1 MTRSRAVKLRYLA
14 RFFLFL
20 IFLITCLCCAPPG
33 QAATDKVKL
42 TAADGYP
49 ITGILSRPG
58 QGDGGMGVVLL
69 HMYRHNKESWQ
80 PLVAE
85 LDRRGV
91 VSLAIDMR
99 GQGESSIGPSG
110 DDSSRVM
117 ERDPALFNA
126 MHLDA
131 EAAVHYLTNKAGCSK
146 IGLVGASVGCSV
158 AIDTAVRGQVPVAA
172 VVVMT
177 PGRDYLGVPTL
188 QHIAKW
194 PGYPLLILSSSEEKE
209 WGAEVIF
216 RKLEK
221 QGAELVIFAQTDIHG
236 TNMFGRVD
244 GVAGRIVNWLS
255 GKLHGQ

>member
-1 MTRSRAVKLRYLA
+1 MKLRYLA
-14 RFFLFL
+14 RFFFCL
-20 IFLITCLCCAPPG
+20 IFLITLLCCTPLG
-33 QAATDKVKL
+33 QAATDRVKL
-42 TAADGYP
+42 TAADGYR
-49 ITGILSRPG
+49 ITGILSRPA
-58 QGDGGMGVVLL
+58 QGDGRMGVVLL
-69 HMYRHNKESWQ
+69 HMYRHDKKSWQ

-91 VSLAIDMR
+91 ASLAIDMR
-99 GQGESSIGPSG
+99 GHGESSIGPGG
-110 DDSSRVM
+110 DDANRVM
-117 ERDPALFNA
+117 ERDTAFFNA

-131 EAAVHYLTNKAGCSK
+131 EAAVRYLIDQAGCSK

-177 PGRDYLGVPTL
+177 PGSDYLGVPTL
-188 QHIAKW
+188 QHIDNW
-194 PGYPLLILSSSEEKE
+194 PGSPLLILSSSEEKE
-209 WGAEVIF
+209 RGAEVIF

-244 GVAGRIVNWLS
+244 GVAGRIANWLS
-255 GKLHGQ
+255 GKLHSL

>member
-1 MTRSRAVKLRYLA
+1 VKLRYLA

-20 IFLITCLCCAPPG
+20 IFLITCLCCAPAG

-49 ITGILSRPG
+49 ITGNLSRPD
-58 QGDGGMGVVLL
+58 QGDDRIGVVLL
-69 HMYRHNKESWQ
+69 HMYRHDKESWQ

-85 LDRRGV
+85 LNRRGL

-99 GQGESSIGPSG
+99 GHGESSIGPGG
-110 DDSSRVM
+110 DDSSRVV

-131 EAAVHYLTNKAGCSK
+131 EAAVRYLIDKAGCSK
-146 IGLVGASVGCSV
+146 IGLIGASVGCSV

-177 PGRDYLGVPTL
+177 PGSDYLGVPTL
-188 QHIAKW
+188 QHIENW
-194 PGYPLLILSSSEEKE
+194 PGRPLLILSSSEEQE
-209 WGAEVIF
+209 RGAEAIF

-244 GVAGRIVNWLS
+244 GVAARIVSWLI
-255 GKLHGQ
+255 GKLQ